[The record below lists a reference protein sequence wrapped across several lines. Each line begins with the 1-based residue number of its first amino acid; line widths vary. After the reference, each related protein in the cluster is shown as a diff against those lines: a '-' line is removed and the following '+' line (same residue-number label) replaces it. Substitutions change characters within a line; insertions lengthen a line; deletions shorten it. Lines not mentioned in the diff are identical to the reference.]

1 MKMIK
6 NIEFSLVSKK
16 RIEMIDITSQ
26 IKNVVDENEFQKG
39 FVKLF
44 VPHTT
49 AGLTIN
55 ENSDPY
61 VQKDIINAMSDIVPE
76 SSNFYHVEGNSDAHL
91 KSSLFGVA
99 LDLLV
104 ENGKVILGTWQSVF
118 FCEFDGPR
126 TRKVFV
132 QLFGEKK

>member
-1 MKMIK
+1 MIK
-6 NIEFSLVSKK
+6 TLDFSLMTKK
-16 RIEMIDITSQ
+16 RIEMVDITNQ
-26 IKNVVDENEFQKG
+26 IKGLVEEHGLHNG
-39 FVKLF
+39 FIKLF

-91 KSSLFGVA
+91 KSSLFGVD

-104 ENGKVILGTWQSVF
+104 DQGKVILGTWQSVF

-126 TRKVFV
+126 TRKVYV
-132 QLFGEKK
+132 QLCGDKK